1 LAWDYPYR
9 HLIKKRI
16 AEPEIQLPTLSK
28 DILTWC
34 KQARPLVDGKA
45 RTILP
50 FWKDIYN
57 DNHNN
62 KIIVAGRQ
70 VFKSTYCTDVLAQEA
85 TTKDNTQILYCTYD
99 EINLAGFSRQRLQYG
114 TFEQNAVLKE
124 FPRNYLG
131 NVGEISLKN
140 HSTIY
145 LTTDHGAYH
154 HVEGKS
160 AEHIML
166 DEAQYQE
173 MESFD
178 KVTLTMSMTQGKITV
193 LGVGGESG
201 SAYEELWL
209 RSNQAEWE
217 FDDPYWREKL
227 QFGWFTDPTLKIKKY
242 GFIVGDYLQD
252 VCKGRWRIPDH
263 AKSNTHWHG
272 YHIPQTMMPQ
282 IPLTIKDALEKY
294 NTDPMY
300 SLEFRRKH
308 MAPFL
313 YSSHIMGEF
322 YHAERRPIT
331 REMIQKCM
339 QPYPYLKQLEPLEIA
354 SIKDA
359 YGDKVKI
366 AMGVDFG
373 SGRTSKTVIAIL
385 IFWDMQRTSKVEKQ
399 KTRVQVA
406 MLQPRPQE
414 HQLDQAQYITEL
426 FYEAKCDIG
435 VGDLGY
441 GAIQVKVIQDGG
453 ADRISGALFSGVGSN
468 MFYGCRTVSD
478 ETKPLLEFQKKVDEH
493 GEIRESIKIDKTT
506 SIQEYVDFM
515 GEQIPHPTRPY
526 EQHLIRPR
534 LMIPNHPD
542 EIDQL
547 SFIFPD
553 WTSLTRKDLPE
564 TLDEAKEDKRQKA
577 RKEFNHPSDS
587 LMAMI
592 YALKGGDHGRQAW
605 NWVRV

>member
-1 LAWDYPYR
+1 MAWDYPYK
-9 HLIKKRI
+9 HYIKKRT
-16 AEPEIQLPTLSK
+16 AEPEIQLPTLSN

-34 KQARPLVDGKA
+34 QQARPLVDGKA

-114 TFEQNAVLKE
+114 TFEQNPVLKE

-145 LTTDHGAYH
+145 LTIDHGAYH
-154 HVEGKS
+154 HVEVKS

-227 QFGWFTDPTLKIKKY
+227 QFGWFMDPTLKIKKY
-242 GFIVGDYLQD
+242 GFIVGDYLED

-339 QPYPYLKQLEPLEIA
+339 QPYPYLN
-354 SIKDA
+354 
-359 YGDKVKI
+359 
-366 AMGVDFG
+366 
-373 SGRTSKTVIAIL
+373 
-385 IFWDMQRTSKVEKQ
+385 
-399 KTRVQVA
+399 
-406 MLQPRPQE
+406 
-414 HQLDQAQYITEL
+414 HQH
-426 FYEAKCDIG
+426 F
-435 VGDLGY
+435 
-441 GAIQVKVIQDGG
+441 
-453 ADRISGALFSGVGSN
+453 
-468 MFYGCRTVSD
+468 
-478 ETKPLLEFQKKVDEH
+478 
-493 GEIRESIKIDKTT
+493 
-506 SIQEYVDFM
+506 
-515 GEQIPHPTRPY
+515 
-526 EQHLIRPR
+526 
-534 LMIPNHPD
+534 
-542 EIDQL
+542 
-547 SFIFPD
+547 
-553 WTSLTRKDLPE
+553 
-564 TLDEAKEDKRQKA
+564 
-577 RKEFNHPSDS
+577 
-587 LMAMI
+587 
-592 YALKGGDHGRQAW
+592 
-605 NWVRV
+605 